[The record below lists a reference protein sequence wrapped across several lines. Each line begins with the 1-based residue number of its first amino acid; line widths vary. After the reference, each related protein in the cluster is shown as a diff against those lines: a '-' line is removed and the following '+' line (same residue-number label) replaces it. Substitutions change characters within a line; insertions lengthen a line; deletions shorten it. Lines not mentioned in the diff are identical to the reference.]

1 VIRLVIRTAMVVVS
15 NAAGLLIAAYLL
27 EGMTLDL
34 TGKFVAVGLF
44 TVALALMLPSLAT
57 MLRRRRSGAPG
68 SALR

>member
-57 MLRRRRSGAPG
+57 MLRRRRSGALG